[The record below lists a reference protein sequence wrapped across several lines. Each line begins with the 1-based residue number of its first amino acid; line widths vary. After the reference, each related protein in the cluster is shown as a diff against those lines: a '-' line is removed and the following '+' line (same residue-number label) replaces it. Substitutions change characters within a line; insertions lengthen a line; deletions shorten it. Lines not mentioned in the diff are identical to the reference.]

1 MPRPL
6 RRSRKQT
13 PDPSVEAL
21 PEGQLIRLWALRAL
35 LLLGGYR
42 DFIQTHGYRDDELAQ
57 FLQLRHGMEAGPD
70 GETLQLAAEIG
81 KHRDSQ
87 LLASAF
93 GIKPDAR
100 EAEDLCLAFS
110 PVTAFAELRQRH
122 QVAERRAASA
132 KCPAVLAR
140 NVAMLA
146 GMLHLNEVECRV
158 LEFAVLLHTNPLLEQ
173 VCSTIGGITMLR
185 LRHALSVILKLE
197 PTQIEAALS
206 RQSTLLNAGLL
217 SVDRSLNSSM
227 AAKLDLLS
235 YGFADLMLSDAL
247 EPLDILRDI
256 ITRCS
261 PAHLDFSDYQH
272 LQRELGIL
280 RPYLKRTVAAR
291 QSGVNIL
298 MYGSPGTGK
307 SQLGRLLAADMGL
320 ELFEISSENSDGD
333 PIDASRRLRAHRTAQ
348 AILGN
353 RSTMLLFDELED
365 VFADGNNLFGEK
377 STAQKHKAWINRML
391 EGNPVPT
398 LWLSNNVQC
407 MDPAFVR
414 RFDMVIELP
423 VPPLSQRRRIV
434 AQAAGDL
441 LPPAAVE
448 RIATSEKLAPA
459 LISRAISVVQ
469 RIQGDLP
476 ADQIPGAVEWMV
488 SATLQAQGHA
498 AIKRQDANRLP
509 DFYDPAFINTSDDL
523 AGIAEGLKHTRSGRM
538 CLYGPPGTGKTAFGR
553 WLAEQ
558 LEIPLSVKRAS
569 DIMSMWVGGTEQNL
583 ARAFREAED
592 EGALLLIDEVDSFL
606 QDRRTARQSWEVS
619 GVNEMLT
626 QMEAFSG
633 VFIASTNLMTGL
645 DQAALRR
652 FDLKLKFDFLRHDQA
667 WAMLEQQCHAL
678 GLPAPEAA
686 LHGRM
691 SKLARL
697 TPGDFAAVAR
707 QHRFRPFASPCA
719 LVSALEDECVLK
731 EGGTRTTMGFV

>member
-1 MPRPL
+1 MPPRKL
-6 RRSRKQT
+6 RRAPQVQR
-13 PDPSVEAL
+13 PDLSYSLAEDL
-21 PEGQLIRLWALRAL
+21 IQLWMLRAL
-35 LLLGGYR
+35 VLLGGSR
-42 DFIQTHGYRDDELAQ
+42 EFIMSHSYRDDDMAR
-57 FLQLRHGMEAGPD
+57 FLGLSYGMEVSQGPEFVEFEPAGA
-70 GETLQLAAEIG
+70 LAEI
-81 KHRDSQ
+81 R
-87 LLASAF
+87 
-93 GIKPDAR
+93 AR
-100 EAEDLCLAFS
+100 HEEAEN
-110 PVTAFAELRQRH
+110 
-122 QVAERRAASA
+122 AS
-132 KCPAVLAR
+132 KPPAMPEQLAR
-140 NVAMLA
+140 NVETLQSMLSLSA
-146 GMLHLNEVECRV
+146 AECRV
-158 LEFAVLLHTNPLLEQ
+158 LEFAVLLHTVPALAEA
-173 VCSTIGGITMLR
+173 CSMIGNLTTLR
-185 LRHALSVILKLE
+185 LRHSLAVLLQMDEASLQLALS
-197 PTQIEAALS
+197 P
-206 RQSTLLNAGLL
+206 QSTLSRAGLV
-217 SVDRSLNSSM
+217 SVDRSITNSQM
-227 AAKLDLLS
+227 ACKLDLLS
-235 YGFADLMLSDAL
+235 SSFADGMLSEVVD
-247 EPLDILRDI
+247 PVDILRDTI
-256 ITRCS
+256 SRCS
-261 PAHLDFSDYQH
+261 PAHLEFADYQH
-272 LQRELGIL
+272 MKRELQVL
-280 RPYLKRTVAAR
+280 LPYLRRTVASS
-291 QSGVNIL
+291 QPGVNIL
-298 MYGSPGTGK
+298 LHGDPGTGK
-307 SQLGRLLAADMGL
+307 SQLGRLLAADMEL
-320 ELFEISSENSDGD
+320 ELFEVTSQDADGD
-333 PIDASRRLRAHRTAQ
+333 PIDASRRLRAQRAAQ
-348 AILGN
+348 AILAK
-353 RSTMLLFDELED
+353 RQTMLLFDEVED
-365 VFADGNNLFGEK
+365 VFSDGNSFFGRK
-377 STAQKHKAWINRML
+377 STAQLHKAWINRML
-391 EGNPVPT
+391 EENPVPT
-398 LWLSNNVQC
+398 LWLSNNIRG

-633 VFIASTNLMTGL
+633 VFIASSNLMAGL

-691 SKLARL
+691 SKLARM